1 MPTRASDATNALA
14 MVGDPR
20 PTIVSTRRG
29 PVECA
34 VSGEGPAV
42 LALHGAMGGYDQ
54 GLILART
61 VGAPGFRYVA
71 ISRPGYLGTSLALG
85 KTPEEQADL
94 YRDVLDALGVGDAA
108 VIAVSGGGPSAL
120 QFALSHR
127 DRCWGVVVVSS
138 VCSKNEVRL
147 PLGWYLM
154 PLIAR
159 VGPLVAAMRRNV
171 ARDPDRAASRSI
183 PDPVL
188 RACTVR
194 DPEVGPLLQALQ
206 LSTLDHMSRRLP
218 GTSNDVATTRRD
230 LWLDLERIAVPALVV
245 HGTQDRVAPFA
256 QGKAMAARIPGA
268 ELLAIE
274 GGDHVSIF
282 THRDEAR
289 ARVTRFL
296 LAHAPSA
303 ERRGSPNVSVPRHPA
318 PL

>member
-1 MPTRASDATNALA
+1 MPTRASDATNAPA
-14 MVGDPR
+14 VVGDPR

-54 GLILART
+54 GLLLART

-85 KTPEEQADL
+85 KTPEEQANL
-94 YRDVLDALGVGDAA
+94 YRDVLDALGIREAA
-108 VIAVSGGGPSAL
+108 VMAVPEAALPL

-154 PLIAR
+154 QLTAR
-159 VGPLVAAMRRNV
+159 IGPLVAAMRRKV
-171 ARDPDRAASRSI
+171 ARDPERAACRSI

-188 RACTVR
+188 RARTVR

-206 LSTLDHMSRRLP
+206 LSTLDRMPRRLP

-230 LWLDLERIAVPALVV
+230 LGSTSSGSLSPVLVV
-245 HGTQDRVAPFA
+245 HGTQDRAAPFE

-274 GGDHVSIF
+274 GGDHVAIF
-282 THRDEAR
+282 THRDQAR

-296 LAHAPSA
+296 LAHAPSS
-303 ERRGSPNVSVPRHPA
+303 ERRGVP
-318 PL
+318 

>member
-1 MPTRASDATNALA
+1 MPTRATYATNAPA
-14 MVGDPR
+14 VVGDPR

-54 GLILART
+54 GLLLART

-94 YRDVLDALGVGDAA
+94 YRDVLDALGIGEAA
-108 VIAVSGGGPSAL
+108 VMAVSGGGPSAL

-127 DRCWGVVVVSS
+127 DRCWGMVIVSS
-138 VCSKNEVRL
+138 VCSKSEVRL

-154 PLIAR
+154 PLMAR
-159 VGPLVAAMRRNV
+159 VRPLVAAMRRKV
-171 ARDPDRAASRSI
+171 ARDPERAASRSI
-183 PDPVL
+183 ADPVL
-188 RACTVR
+188 RARTVR

-206 LSTLDHMSRRLP
+206 LSTLDRMPRRLS

-230 LWLDLERIAVPALVV
+230 LRLDLERIAVPVLVV

-256 QGKAMAARIPGA
+256 QGKAMAARIAGA

-274 GGDHVSIF
+274 GGDHVAIF
-282 THRDEAR
+282 THRDQAR
-289 ARVTRFL
+289 ARVTQFL
-296 LAHAPSA
+296 LGHAPSS
-303 ERRGSPNVSVPRHPA
+303 ERHSVP
-318 PL
+318 

>member
-1 MPTRASDATNALA
+1 MPTRTSDANAPA
-14 MVGDPR
+14 VVDDPR

-54 GLILART
+54 GLLLART

-94 YRDVLDALGVGDAA
+94 YRDVLDALGIREAA
-108 VIAVSGGGPSAL
+108 VMAVSGGGPSAL
-120 QFALSHR
+120 QFAVSHR
-127 DRCWGVVVVSS
+127 DRCWGAVVVSS

-154 PLIAR
+154 QLTAR
-159 VGPLVAAMRRNV
+159 VGPLVAAMRRKV
-171 ARDPDRAASRSI
+171 ARDPERAACRSI

-188 RACTVR
+188 RARTVR
-194 DPEVGPLLQALQ
+194 DPESGPLLQALQ
-206 LSTLDHMSRRLP
+206 LSTLDRMPRRLP
-218 GTSNDVATTRRD
+218 GTNNDVATTRRD
-230 LWLDLERIAVPALVV
+230 LLLDLERIAVPVLVL

-274 GGDHVSIF
+274 GGDHVAIF
-282 THRDEAR
+282 THRDQAR

-296 LAHAPSA
+296 LAHAP
-303 ERRGSPNVSVPRHPA
+303 
-318 PL
+318 